1 VFNRLVQEQHGL
13 RLYKSGQTN
22 LPSNRAFALHI
33 EAERRIKHSTKLWRN
48 MRSADPSVTKPF
60 GYESHH
66 IVASREPEAEL
77 SRKVLFSVNIGIN
90 DAKNGVNLDAQKH
103 RKIHEKDTKYY
114 TMVNFRMASLYRT
127 TEEEVGNE
135 LMDIGE
141 DIQGELI

>member
-1 VFNRLVQEQHGL
+1 
-13 RLYKSGQTN
+13 
-22 LPSNRAFALHI
+22 
-33 EAERRIKHSTKLWRN
+33 
-48 MRSADPSVTKPF
+48 
-60 GYESHH
+60 
-66 IVASREPEAEL
+66 
-77 SRKVLFSVNIGIN
+77 
-90 DAKNGVNLDAQKH
+90 VNLDAQKH